1 LGERFLRYSWQQ
13 ALWLVLLAIA
23 REQQQGAGQSFFARV
38 EEVIHEVCLEAG
50 VPQQHV
56 CNESIR
62 ERMLAVQQAN
72 HLLFGNDEHRARYRG
87 GRGLQADRVAGKSRL
102 AQKLLI
108 QMKAE
113 TLARVDE
120 ALARLDAGQYGR
132 CFECGGEIAEK
143 RLRALP
149 FAERCTVCEEK
160 KEQLQGR
167 ARQSAQSRAH
177 LSLFSDVAGS

>member
-1 LGERFLRYSWQQ
+1 MHDFLHDAWYQEHTMIYKTTINQTTS
-13 ALWLVLLAIA
+13 
-23 REQQQGAGQSFFARV
+23 S
-38 EEVIHEVCLEAG
+38 
-50 VPQQHV
+50 
-56 CNESIR
+56 R
-62 ERMLAVQQAN
+62 ERDLRK
-72 HLLFGNDEHRARYRG
+72 LLHDRRREMQGDVRTRIRDARTDRASDVFDELDHSDAAM
-87 GRGLQADRVAGKSRL
+87 QEEMDFA
-102 AQKLLI
+102 LI

-149 FAERCTVCEEK
+149 FAGRCTVCEEK
-160 KEQLQGR
+160 KEQVQGR

-177 LSLFSDVAGS
+177 LSLFSGVAGS

>member
-1 LGERFLRYSWQQ
+1 MHQFLHDAWCQEYTMIYKTTINQTT
-13 ALWLVLLAIA
+13 
-23 REQQQGAGQSFFARV
+23 
-38 EEVIHEVCLEAG
+38 HT
-50 VPQQHV
+50 
-56 CNESIR
+56 R
-62 ERMLAVQQAN
+62 ERDLRQ
-72 HLLFGNDEHRARYRG
+72 LLHDRRREMQGDVRTRIRDARTDRASDVFDELDHSDAAM
-87 GRGLQADRVAGKSRL
+87 QEEMDFA
-102 AQKLLI
+102 LI

-113 TLARVDE
+113 TLARVD
-120 ALARLDAGQYGR
+120 DAGQYGR

>member
-1 LGERFLRYSWQQ
+1 MHDFLHDAWCQEHTMIYKTTINQTTNS
-13 ALWLVLLAIA
+13 
-23 REQQQGAGQSFFARV
+23 
-38 EEVIHEVCLEAG
+38 
-50 VPQQHV
+50 
-56 CNESIR
+56 R
-62 ERMLAVQQAN
+62 ERDLRQ
-72 HLLFGNDEHRARYRG
+72 LLHDRRREMQGDVRTRIRDARTDRASDVFDELDHSDAAM
-87 GRGLQADRVAGKSRL
+87 QEEMDFA
-102 AQKLLI
+102 LI

-149 FAERCTVCEEK
+149 FAGRCTVCEEK
-160 KEQLQGR
+160 KEQVQGR
-167 ARQSAQSRAH
+167 ARQNTQRRAH

>member
-1 LGERFLRYSWQQ
+1 MTKKTTISQTPD
-13 ALWLVLLAIA
+13 A
-23 REQQQGAGQSFFARV
+23 RERDLRQLLHDRRRQMQGDVRTRIRDARIDRASDVFDALDHSDAAMQEEMDFA
-38 EEVIHEVCLEAG
+38 
-50 VPQQHV
+50 
-56 CNESIR
+56 
-62 ERMLAVQQAN
+62 
-72 HLLFGNDEHRARYRG
+72 
-87 GRGLQADRVAGKSRL
+87 
-102 AQKLLI
+102 LI

-149 FAERCTVCEEK
+149 FAGRCTVCEEK
-160 KEQLQGR
+160 KEQVQGR

-177 LSLFSDVAGS
+177 LSLFSDGVGS